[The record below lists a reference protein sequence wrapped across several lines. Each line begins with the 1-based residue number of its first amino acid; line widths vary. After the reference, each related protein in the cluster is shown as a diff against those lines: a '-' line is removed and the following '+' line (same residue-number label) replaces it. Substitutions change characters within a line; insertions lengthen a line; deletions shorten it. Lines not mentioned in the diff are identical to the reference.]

1 MFQLLVFQPLYNLLA
16 FLSNLLKG
24 ELGWAVLI
32 LAALIRFAIWPWYR
46 KAMGDQRKMTK
57 LQPQIKELQKK
68 HKQDPMKA
76 NQEVMKILQAE
87 KINFGGSL
95 LFLFFQIG
103 IFLAFFSFFH
113 KLINFSPLFSILDTV
128 GSDWSPFLYSFIKLP
143 AEINYIFLGLVDLKS
158 PSLILAI
165 ISASLNSLLTFIQ
178 PSTGQNKAIILG
190 LPFIIL
196 LFYQRLPAIIILFW
210 IGFSLV
216 NILQEFLINN
226 KKELEPVLANNS
238 KQFKITKKNESGGN

>member
-1 MFQLLVFQPLYNLLA
+1 MFQLLVFQPLYNILA
-16 FLSNLLKG
+16 FFVNLFKG
-24 ELGWAVLI
+24 ELGWAVLF
-32 LAALIRFAIWPWYR
+32 LAALIRFAIWPWYK

-57 LQPQIKELQKK
+57 LQPKIKELQKK

-87 KINFGGSL
+87 KINLGGSF

-103 IFLAFFSFFH
+103 IFIVLFMFFNQA
-113 KLINFSPLFSILDTV
+113 IN
-128 GSDWSPFLYSFIKLP
+128 SDWSSFLYSFVKLP
-143 AEINYIFLGLVDLKS
+143 AEINYMFLGLVDLKA

-165 ISASLNSLLTFIQ
+165 ISASLNALLTFIQ
-178 PSTGQNKAIILG
+178 PSTGQNKAMMLG

-196 LFYQRLPAIIILFW
+196 LFYQRFPALIILYW

-216 NILQEFLINN
+216 NILQELLIDTQR
-226 KKELEPVLANNS
+226 KIEVIPVNESEKL
-238 KQFKITKKNESGGN
+238 KITKKNESSGN

>member
-1 MFQLLVFQPLYNLLA
+1 MFQLLVFQPLYNILA
-16 FLSNLLKG
+16 LFVNLFKG
-24 ELGWAVLI
+24 ELGWAVLF
-32 LAALIRFAIWPWYR
+32 LAALIRFAIWPWYK

-57 LQPQIKELQKK
+57 LQPKIKELQKR

-87 KINFGGSL
+87 KINLGGSF

-103 IFLAFFSFFH
+103 IFIVLFIFFNQA
-113 KLINFSPLFSILDTV
+113 IN
-128 GSDWSPFLYSFIKLP
+128 SDWSPFLYLFVKLP
-143 AEINYIFLGLVDLKS
+143 VEVNYMFLGLVDLKA

-165 ISASLNSLLTFIQ
+165 ISASLNSALTFIQ
-178 PSTGQNKAIILG
+178 PSTGQNKAMMLG

-196 LFYQRLPAIIILFW
+196 LFYQRFPALIILYW

-216 NILQEFLINN
+216 NISQEFLINI
-226 KKELEPVLANNS
+226 KRKMELIPANDS
-238 KQFKITKKNESGGN
+238 EKLKITKKNESGGN

>member
-87 KINFGGSL
+87 KINLGGSF

-103 IFLAFFSFFH
+103 IFIVLFFFFNQA
-113 KLINFSPLFSILDTV
+113 INN
-128 GSDWSPFLYSFIKLP
+128 DWSPFLYSFIKLP

-178 PSTGQNKAIILG
+178 PSTGQNKAMILG

-196 LFYQRLPAIIILFW
+196 LFYQRFPAIVILYW

-216 NILQEFLINN
+216 NILQEFLIKN
-226 KKELEPVLANNS
+226 KKELEPILANNP

>member
-1 MFQLLVFQPLYNLLA
+1 MFQLLLFQPLYNLLA

-32 LAALIRFAIWPWYR
+32 LAALIRFAIWPWYK

-57 LQPQIKELQKK
+57 LQPQIKELQEE

-76 NQEVMKILQAE
+76 NKEVMKILQAE
-87 KINFGGSL
+87 KINLGGSF

-103 IFLAFFSFFH
+103 IFIILFIFFNQA
-113 KLINFSPLFSILDTV
+113 ID
-128 GSDWSPFLYSFIKLP
+128 SDWSPFLYSFIKLP
-143 AEINYIFLGLVDLKS
+143 AEINYVFLGLVDLKA

-165 ISASLNSLLTFIQ
+165 ISASLNSVLTFIQ
-178 PSTGQNKAIILG
+178 PSTGQNKAMMLG

-196 LFYQRLPAIIILFW
+196 LFYQRFPAIIILYW
-210 IGFSLV
+210 VGFSLV

-226 KKELEPVLANNS
+226 KRKLEPIPVNNS
-238 KQFKITKKNESGGN
+238 KKFKITKKNESGRN

>member
-1 MFQLLVFQPLYNLLA
+1 MLQLLVFQPLYNLLA

-87 KINFGGSL
+87 KINLGGSF

-103 IFLAFFSFFH
+103 IFIVLFFFFNQA
-113 KLINFSPLFSILDTV
+113 INN
-128 GSDWSPFLYSFIKLP
+128 DWSPFLYSFIKLP

-178 PSTGQNKAIILG
+178 PSTGQNKAMILG

-196 LFYQRLPAIIILFW
+196 LFYQRFPAIVILYW

-216 NILQEFLINN
+216 NILQEFLIKN
-226 KKELEPVLANNS
+226 KKELEPILANNP

>member
-87 KINFGGSL
+87 KINLGGSF

-103 IFLAFFSFFH
+103 IFIVLFFFFNQA
-113 KLINFSPLFSILDTV
+113 INN
-128 GSDWSPFLYSFIKLP
+128 DWSPFLYSFIKLP

-196 LFYQRLPAIIILFW
+196 LFYQRFPAIIILYW

-216 NILQEFLINN
+216 NILQEFLIKN
-226 KKELEPVLANNS
+226 KKKLEPVLANNS